1 MSNLTRR
8 ANTSSSAEISEGKR
22 FQAAG
27 SIIGGSMLRSIRT
40 GKISAAAIVI
50 VSTWIAAAQ
59 QPKQAVPPAPV
70 PAQITAAR
78 KVFIAYAG
86 QESNSTLPDYNG
98 GPDRTYNQFY
108 AIVKGWGRYQIVS
121 SPADA
126 DMVLQI
132 AFINPIAEVK
142 VYGPGGDF
150 STQGSSVN
158 DPQFRLLILDPKSNV
173 LLWALSR
180 HIHGAKTFADRENNF
195 DEALDDIVNDLKRLA
210 RPAEPASAE
219 AARQ

>member
-1 MSNLTRR
+1 M
-8 ANTSSSAEISEGKR
+8 
-22 FQAAG
+22 
-27 SIIGGSMLRSIRT
+27 
-40 GKISAAAIVI
+40 V
-50 VSTWIAAAQ
+50 AAQ
-59 QPKQAVPPAPV
+59 QPKQPLSAAPV
-70 PAQITAAR
+70 PIQIVTAR

-86 QESNSTLPDYNG
+86 QEDNLTVPTYNG

-108 AIVKGWGRYQIVS
+108 AVVKGWGRYQPVA

-126 DMVLQI
+126 DLILQI

-173 LLWALSR
+173 LLWSLSR
-180 HIHGAKTFADRENNF
+180 HIRGAKSFADREKNF
-195 DEALDDIVNDLKRLA
+195 DEAMDYILDDLKRLV
-210 RPAEPASAE
+210 RQPERSAPE
-219 AARQ
+219 SSK